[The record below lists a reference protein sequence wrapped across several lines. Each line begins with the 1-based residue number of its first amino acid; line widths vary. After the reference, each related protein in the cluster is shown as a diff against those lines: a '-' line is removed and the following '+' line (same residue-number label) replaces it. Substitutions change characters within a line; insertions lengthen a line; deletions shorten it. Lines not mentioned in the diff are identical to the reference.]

1 MEWVLFRLVSR
12 KTSLGQRPAMQGRR
26 KTIQA
31 EGTIYMM
38 ALRLEQ
44 V

>member
-26 KTIQA
+26 KTI
-31 EGTIYMM
+31 YMM
-38 ALRLEQ
+38 ALRLER

>member
-12 KTSLGQRPAMQGRR
+12 KTSLGQRPAMEGRR
-26 KTIQA
+26 KTTQA
-31 EGTIYMM
+31 EETAYAM
-38 ALRLEQ
+38 ALRLER

>member
-12 KTSLGQRPAMQGRR
+12 KASLGQRPAMQGRR
-26 KTIQA
+26 ETIQA
-31 EGTIYMM
+31 EGTAYVM
-38 ALRLEQ
+38 ALRL